1 MKNLYYFLIGLLL
14 SLVLTVPFARA
25 ETINATVNSSYSITY
40 TDPAYIYNPAGTCTG
55 SSPGVVFSCW
65 VSKWPKNGGSDTAFL
80 DSSSLSG
87 LTITATYHWQYAAGG
102 ATQYF
107 SGAITDSSTYSCP
120 STGGW
125 TRSGSTCSRNDCA
138 AGYQHDSVS
147 GACVQGCPSGEHW
160 DSAAGTCFYDS
171 CPVGKVL
178 DSGWYSDTNNDGLPT
193 SESCYKG
200 CKGVYSGSKDANYA
214 YWGGYTSQKGFLGS
228 YKADGTTGTC
238 QAASKT
244 APATETDSQKN
255 QTALGCLQKNQSFA
269 VDGSGAVVCVPVGT
283 SGVVPVTS
291 SDTKVATAADGTRTE
306 STTQTDVNSD
316 GSVTETTTTKT
327 YNSSGSLTGT
337 AVTSQKSS
345 LDGFCKSNPNANIC
359 GEGGTSSGGE
369 LCTNPPVCSGD
380 PINCAI
386 QFQTWKTRCEV
397 EKQNT
402 NISEAEAWADE
413 QLSTGD
419 PASPFA
425 DSEKTLVNVGVFDTT
440 DMLGN
445 ASCPA
450 PKSFTVLG
458 RTYQIPFDVF
468 CNIATII
475 GHILVIGASILSLR
489 LVMGAL

>member
-14 SLVLTVPFARA
+14 SFVLILPFAHA
-25 ETINATVNSSYSITY
+25 ETTAATVTREGYCGSSCATIKNAIINAYTPQTVGNIAEISGVYWSSQYSVW
-40 TDPAYIYNPAGTCTG
+40 
-55 SSPGVVFSCW
+55 VVNY
-65 VSKWPKNGGSDTAFL
+65 KWT
-80 DSSSLSG
+80 LSG
-87 LTITATYHWQYAAGG
+87 GG
-102 ATQYF
+102 TTNWHGP
-107 SGAITDSSTYSCP
+107 SGDVNEVYSCP

-125 TRSGSTCSRNDCA
+125 SLSGQSCTRADCTA
-138 AGYQHDSVS
+138 LETRDSVT
-147 GACVQGCPSGEHW
+147 GACVASCPSGEHW
-160 DSAAGTCFYDS
+160 DNAAQSCHYDS
-171 CPVGKVL
+171 CEKGKTL
-178 DSGWYSDTNNDGLPT
+178 DSGWYGDTNNDGLPT
-193 SESCYKG
+193 ATACYKG
-200 CKGVYSGSKDANYA
+200 CKGVYSGAKDATYA

-238 QAASKT
+238 STASKT
-244 APATETDSQKN
+244 LPTTEADTQKN
-255 QTALGCLQKNQSFA
+255 QTALGCLQSNQSFA
-269 VDGSGAVVCVPVGT
+269 VDGSGAVVCVPLGT

-291 SDTKVATAADGTRTE
+291 TDTPAIVNNADGTKTE
-306 STTQTDVNSD
+306 TVDTTEVSADGTVTTTQT
-316 GSVTETTTTKT
+316 TKS
-327 YNSSGSLTGT
+327 YDAQGNLTGT
-337 AVTSQKSS
+337 SVTGSS
-345 LDGFCKSNPNANIC
+345 SSMDSFCKNNPNSKLC
-359 GEGGTSSGGE
+359 GEGGTTSGGDVC
-369 LCTNPPVCSGD
+369 LSPPVCSGD

-402 NISEAEAWADE
+402 NISEAKAWADE

-425 DSEKTLVNVGVFDTT
+425 DSQKTYLNVGVFNTT

-468 CNIATII
+468 CNIAAII